1 MRILEI
7 NSDTHNVV
15 GKGFIKRIRDKFALK
30 LPDDDD
36 DDDTRTLVSFISK

>member
-15 GKGFIKRIRDKFALK
+15 GKGFIKRIRDKFALR
-30 LPDDDD
+30 LPDDD